1 MMLELPFLW
10 LRPLYYL
17 TSSLTL
23 QSFLWR
29 LLSASLPN
37 LKPEIIKV
45 NNQGHIKFELLVVRV
60 EKVKVIQNLNC
71 NFWSCNQS
79 FWQIPLMFKA
89 CRKTKQDKSKNCV
102 EYYIATKCQGH
113 LKNVF
118 HSCHS
123 SQIGLFWGLKMNIY
137 FDQYLTWTL
146 KPHLNITYV
155 SSGQTLDLL
164 DMYPVTISQTKPW
177 KTWSPKMC

>member
-60 EKVKVIQNLNC
+60 EKVKVIQKPGLQLLVM
-71 NFWSCNQS
+71 QS
-79 FWQIPLMFKA
+79 
-89 CRKTKQDKSKNCV
+89 
-102 EYYIATKCQGH
+102 
-113 LKNVF
+113 
-118 HSCHS
+118 
-123 SQIGLFWGLKMNIY
+123 
-137 FDQYLTWTL
+137 
-146 KPHLNITYV
+146 
-155 SSGQTLDLL
+155 DLL
-164 DMYPVTISQTKPW
+164 TNSINL
-177 KTWSPKMC
+177 